1 MINRN
6 LYIFI
11 TILFSVFSYGQVS
24 ILSETNTKEYEVKEP
39 FKLNIGLEISGN
51 NLEQQTPVK
60 LPDLSKFEILGNASE
75 VFSFIDPDT
84 GVLVKQMIYQL
95 VLEPKQSGKIKIGSA
110 LVQVNGKIYKT
121 EAFDIIVKENSKKE
135 SEKILAKN
143 VQLSMET
150 KNSSAYAF
158 EPISITLKAS
168 GKNFHNFRKIHHIQL
183 PRNKVKVYPISLNQN
198 EIEIGNT
205 ASQVIASFI
214 VYPDKTGIYSIPAAL
229 AKLENEQLTSN
240 TLNINIKPLPQ
251 GAPSH
256 FKNAVG
262 EFGLEIIKLNDQAF
276 ANETFEILIKLS
288 GQGNFDHIEL
298 PKILES
304 TDYQILNKPKKSTNI
319 TTTSKGLVGE
329 ITEHYIIIPK
339 KEGNMIL
346 NIEDFSFFN
355 PKNNKYQNISKT
367 ENILVSNTPQDST
380 IEKLMDD
387 TGHILKKVEL
397 SPISQKEEKEAPLK
411 SIFIGVFALSIIGG
425 ISVWI
430 FRKKNKKRKTKI
442 IPEKITT
449 IAETEEIL
457 KHKLFVGKEYY
468 FRSMQKDLENNMPL
482 SFFEHYDELH
492 HDAEEQVNLESN
504 KSIEEFLED
513 TTDNHFVQEFKAF
526 RGKIQVE
533 KYAPIHEDLYKLYN
547 DIIKF
552 YSKIM
557 K

>member
-397 SPISQKEEKEAPLK
+397 SPISQKEEKEKPYK
-411 SIFIGVFALSIIGG
+411 GIIGG
-425 ISVWI
+425 FSILGILGGILI
-430 FRKKNKKRKTKI
+430 FFLRKRKRKAIKT
-442 IPEKITT
+442 PEKITT

-457 KHKLFVGKEYY
+457 KYKLFIGKEYY
-468 FRSMQKDLENNMPL
+468 FRSLKKDLENNMPL

-492 HDAEEQVNLESN
+492 YDAEEQVRLESN
-504 KSIEEFLED
+504 KNIEEFLEN
-513 TTDNHFVQEFKAF
+513 TTSIGFVQEFKEF
-526 RGKIQVE
+526 REKIQIE
-533 KYAPIHEDLYKLYN
+533 KYAPIHQDLNEYYN
-547 DIIKF
+547 NIIKF